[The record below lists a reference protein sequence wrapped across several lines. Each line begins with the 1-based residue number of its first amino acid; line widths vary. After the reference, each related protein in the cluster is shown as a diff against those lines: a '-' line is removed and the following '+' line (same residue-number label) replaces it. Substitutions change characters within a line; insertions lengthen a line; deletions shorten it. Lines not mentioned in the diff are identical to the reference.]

1 MGSDL
6 AYIELSHSLFGP
18 NPVDIRTLT
27 NLHTYNLVA
36 YLYTFVHSYA
46 LSAFSSSD
54 RLGVGLGVDP
64 YIFIIIKNYKH
75 LFSYNLYLKLIQ
87 NSHLKKISSEIRL
100 YKHCSIMTKKSS
112 FSIKIIKIKR
122 NMHHCRYLQ
131 NGMPQTTKNAN
142 IRSCRNVKLS
152 RNLRNERTDCQN
164 GIHTIY

>member
-54 RLGVGLGVDP
+54 RLGVGLGLDP
-64 YIFIIIKNYKH
+64 HIFIII
-75 LFSYNLYLKLIQ
+75 
-87 NSHLKKISSEIRL
+87 
-100 YKHCSIMTKKSS
+100 
-112 FSIKIIKIKR
+112 
-122 NMHHCRYLQ
+122 
-131 NGMPQTTKNAN
+131 
-142 IRSCRNVKLS
+142 
-152 RNLRNERTDCQN
+152 
-164 GIHTIY
+164 